1 MPALNPPQRL
11 FPRVIRLFGPYR
23 GQVAV
28 VGLLILLTSGLGAV
42 NPVLIKFIF
51 DAALFPQS
59 GPPDLGL
66 LWMLAGAVALIAIG
80 SGVLGVFQTYK
91 ANMVGQN
98 VMGDLQDAVYGHL
111 QGMSL
116 NFFTRTRTGEM
127 QSRVSN
133 DVGGIQSVV
142 TNTATDT
149 ISSIVVF
156 ISALIAMVVLSWQF
170 TLVAVAIVPFFFLL
184 TRWVGQRRREVMAD
198 AQASMGQ
205 LTAVTQETL
214 SISGIMLAK
223 LFGRQHQEFTHFQR
237 HNKEL
242 SNLALRQEMIAH
254 SFFMAVTTFLAIAP
268 ALVYLL
274 AGYLMDW
281 SGGGAVTAGT
291 IIAFTALQARLYYPI
306 ERLLQVSVE
315 LQSSAALFDRIF
327 GYLDLPQ
334 EIVDAPDAIPL
345 ERDLLSGEVV
355 FDSVRVE
362 SWQPPPG
369 GDGNDGPSRPW
380 VLDGVSFRVPPGQL
394 AAFVGPS
401 GAGKTTIAF
410 LVPRLYEVTEGS
422 VSIDG
427 IDVRRARLADLADA
441 IGFVTQ
447 ESYLFNGSIERNLLY
462 ARPTATRDELV
473 AAAKAANIHDRIME
487 FPDGYDTLV
496 GERGYRLSGGERQ
509 RLSIA
514 RVILHQPRVLILD
527 EATSALD
534 TASER
539 SVQSALQPL
548 IRGRTTLVIAHRL
561 STITA
566 ADLIFVVDQGK
577 IADCGTHHELLS
589 RCGLYAKLY
598 AEQFNDGRIEAHCQD
613 GVVFSDGTVVCPDR
627 QEADQAADNEGELTL
642 ISGDG

>member
-627 QEADQAADNEGELTL
+627 REAENEGQLTL
-642 ISGDG
+642 VSGDG

>member
-334 EIVDAPDAIPL
+334 EIVDAPDALPL

-627 QEADQAADNEGELTL
+627 QEADNEGELTL

>member
-51 DAALFPQS
+51 DSALFPQS

-281 SGGGAVTAGT
+281 SGGGGVTAGT

-577 IADCGTHHELLS
+577 IADYGTHHELLS

>member
-51 DAALFPQS
+51 DSALFPQS

-334 EIVDAPDAIPL
+334 EIVDAPDALPL

-627 QEADQAADNEGELTL
+627 QEADNEGELTL

>member
-51 DAALFPQS
+51 DSALFPQS

-627 QEADQAADNEGELTL
+627 QEADNEGELTL

>member
-23 GQVAV
+23 RQVAV
-28 VGLLILLTSGLGAV
+28 VGLLILLTSGFGAV

-51 DAALFPQS
+51 DSALFPQS

-66 LWMLAGAVALIAIG
+66 LWMLAGAVAFIAIG
-80 SGVLGVFQTYK
+80 SGVLGVFQTYM
-91 ANMVGQN
+91 ANKVGQN

-281 SGGGAVTAGT
+281 SGGGAAVTAGT

-315 LQSSAALFDRIF
+315 LQSSSALFDRIF

-345 ERDLLSGEVV
+345 ERDRLSGEVV

-362 SWQPPPG
+362 GWQPPPG

-380 VLDGVSFRVPPGQL
+380 VLDGVSFRVRPGQL

-473 AAAKAANIHDRIME
+473 AAAKAANIHDRIVE

-566 ADLIFVVDQGK
+566 ADVIFVVDQGK
-577 IADCGTHHELLS
+577 IADSGTHHELLS

-627 QEADQAADNEGELTL
+627 QEADNEGKLTL
-642 ISGDG
+642 VSGDG